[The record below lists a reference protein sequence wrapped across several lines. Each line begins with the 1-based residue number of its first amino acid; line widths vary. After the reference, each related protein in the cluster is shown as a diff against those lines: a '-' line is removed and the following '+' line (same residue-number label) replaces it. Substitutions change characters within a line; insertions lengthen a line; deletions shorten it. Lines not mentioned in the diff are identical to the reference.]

1 MSKHTAITTSE
12 ILILSN
18 RAYDSASLAS
28 SSLAQ
33 LSALFR
39 AIREAAKDD
48 HHIQELCN
56 LGQYLADDYKGL
68 CDFEL
73 KGLDEQ
79 EALIVKGG
87 VHHE

>member
-39 AIREAAKDD
+39 AIREAATD